1 MIRQIPMCMSNR
13 RRQSPIHL
21 FVRILISKE
30 GTKMIFTFYPT
41 VTLLVVNKSN
51 EKEQMSYMHY
61 SWPVSKIGLRPPFYA
76 HPRYTPEY
84 PVM

>member
-1 MIRQIPMCMSNR
+1 
-13 RRQSPIHL
+13 
-21 FVRILISKE
+21 
-30 GTKMIFTFYPT
+30 MIFTFYPT